1 MGNAYTTAGLASN
14 LDLAERAAI
23 LEFDGG
29 LSRGDAEAQAISEAL
44 DRARGQAPSGILG
57 ELLGADRRLRDP
69 EMTALNAALGL
80 HGPLMYGFGFAV
92 AEGDTWR
99 PAQVDEQ
106 GKAAVI
112 VPAIRDGRLV
122 DLVAQS
128 LSSGRMLSRFGVATI
143 LGADQVAPALGR
155 GALYIFKDAV
165 QWLRGGALGVVVLDW
180 RRVGEELDG
189 VPRLLCSAEIATKLY
204 NATRGCFPRP
214 IIATP
219 ELAHAA

>member
-1 MGNAYTTAGLASN
+1 VRV
-14 LDLAERAAI
+14 DLHERAAV
-23 LEFDGG
+23 LEHDQG
-29 LSRGDAEAQAISEAL
+29 LSRVEAEARAIAEVL
-44 DRARGQAPSGILG
+44 DGLADQVPDGILG
-57 ELLGADRRLRDP
+57 ELIEADRRRRDP
-69 EMTALNAALGL
+69 ELAGAVVNLGL

-219 ELAHAA
+219 EPELAHAS